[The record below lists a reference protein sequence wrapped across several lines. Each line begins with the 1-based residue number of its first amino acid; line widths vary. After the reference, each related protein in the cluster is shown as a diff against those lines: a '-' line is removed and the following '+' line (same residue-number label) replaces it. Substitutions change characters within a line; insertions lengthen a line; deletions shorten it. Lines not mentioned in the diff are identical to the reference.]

1 MHISTALQDEM
12 LEEIINER
20 VPVTIFLMNGFQLR
34 GIVNDHDDAGIALET
49 EEKQQFLYKHAI
61 STIAPIRPLKS
72 LKNK

>member
-34 GIVNDHDDAGIALET
+34 GMVIDHDDAGIALET
-49 EEKQQFLYKHAI
+49 EGKQQFLYKHAI
-61 STIAPIRPLKS
+61 STIAPMRPIKS